1 MQIRVTNTGYLGPKK
16 KKKKKFLC
24 DTVVRFPFLHHTVYK
39 DKCVDNSR
47 QHFLA
52 FNVSPLKNKSASC
65 CFIFHSNHIKVKSML
80 I

>member
-16 KKKKKFLC
+16 KKKSFY
-24 DTVVRFPFLHHTVYK
+24 VIQWSGTVYK

-52 FNVSPLKNKSASC
+52 FNVSPLKINQPRAVLFSTQIILKSRVC
-65 CFIFHSNHIKVKSML
+65 
-80 I
+80 